1 MFIKLLKKMGFNLQE
16 SSWILYDVANSAQT
30 LTTMTVLFPLLIGF
44 IAPENEG
51 SIWVGWGNTIYA
63 LILAFLSPVLGTIA
77 DYKDKKMK
85 FFKFFLAVG
94 IVGGFLDRKSVV

>member
-1 MFIKLLKKMGFNLQE
+1 MFIKLLKKMGFNLEE

-51 SIWVGWGNTIYA
+51 SIWVGWANTIYA
-63 LILAFLSPVLGTIA
+63 LILAILSPILGTIA

-85 FFKFFLAVG
+85 FLNF
-94 IVGGFLDRKSVV
+94 S